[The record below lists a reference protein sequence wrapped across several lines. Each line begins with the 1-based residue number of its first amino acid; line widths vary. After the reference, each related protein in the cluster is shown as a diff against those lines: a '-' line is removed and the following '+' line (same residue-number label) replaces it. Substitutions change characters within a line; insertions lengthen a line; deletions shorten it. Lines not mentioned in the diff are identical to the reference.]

1 MEELSDEIEEKLNI
15 QEFMDIV
22 LLSIGDTKIK
32 ISSII
37 FLIIFLLFS
46 AMLLR
51 IIKRSVYRTNR
62 FDDAKKYSVY
72 TLVKYFLLVIII
84 VLSLQILGFNL
95 SVLMAGSAALLVG
108 LGLGIQNLFS
118 DYISGLI
125 ILIDSSVKVG
135 DVIEVNGIVGTV
147 QKIDLRTTTILTRD
161 DKYIILPNTQLTRN
175 ELINWTH
182 NELASRFEVTVGV
195 DYSSDIKLVMRL
207 LQEAVLEEEN
217 ILEVPEPFVR
227 FIDFGESSLNFSILF
242 WVEDVFRVENAK
254 SDLRIKI
261 FEKFAQHN
269 VTIPF
274 PQRVI
279 HNKA

>member
-1 MEELSDEIEEKLNI
+1 
-15 QEFMDIV
+15 MDIV